1 MTSHPS
7 VELLEAYVL
16 DTLDPLP
23 ARALEQHVR
32 CCDRCAEALAAESRR
47 EVALGELVP
56 RVATARRQDR
66 APMSAIEPAN
76 RWLSPFLLA
85 ATSAVALVITAANPR
100 AIHTSDGPPVWF
112 AQNACE
118 GPALVPET
126 PLLCLN
132 AGGGETAMCRR
143 PMSVEL
149 DPGRDREG
157 DVQLF
162 SCSGCSCPA
171 EPLR

>member
-1 MTSHPS
+1 VTSHPS
-7 VELLEAYVL
+7 VEALEAYVL
-16 DTLDPLP
+16 DTLAPLP

-47 EVALGELVP
+47 EVALSELVP

-66 APMSAIEPAN
+66 APMSATAPAN
-76 RWLSPFLLA
+76 RWLSPFVLA
-85 ATSAVALVITAANPR
+85 ATSALALVITAANPR
-100 AIHTSDGPPVWF
+100 AIHTTDGPPVWL
-112 AQNACE
+112 AHNACE
-118 GPALVPET
+118 GPALTPEA

-132 AGGGETAMCRR
+132 AGGGDTAICLR

-149 DPGRDREG
+149 DPGRDRGG
-157 DVQLF
+157 DGRLF